1 MNREITYIDVDK
13 IFPHPRNP
21 RGDVGDITE
30 LTESIRANGIY
41 QNLTVVPFFSI
52 TNPKFR
58 GDGRYT
64 VVIGHRRLAAAK
76 EAGLKQVPCII
87 SDMDEKEQVAT
98 MLLENMQRSDLTIYE
113 QAQGFQMMFDLGESI
128 DDIAAK
134 TGFSKTTI
142 KNRTN
147 LLKLDQ
153 DKLRSAQDRGATL
166 QELCELNAI
175 DDVDL
180 RNKVLDSVGT
190 RDFRFELNKAKDK
203 EIIRK
208 NKPYLIEQLQRFAV
222 KIESISDQ
230 NIAWVGS
237 YHVKDSVEPIKIPD
251 DAGHVRYY
259 WYECG
264 TYIYLYKDR
273 IKTLDQM
280 KQDEKNEQ
288 IRLARDK
295 LNELSKTA
303 YQLRRSFMENYP
315 GRKRDLHAITDTAAS
330 LFWMYTS
337 YIDINDDFL
346 IFLLKCPEDADQEEY
361 EDYIRELYEQ
371 EPERTFA
378 CMVYSALEG
387 EWFRYYDFTTLQ
399 HRESEILNAVY
410 DFLEKLGY
418 EISDEELSLK
428 NGTHIL
434 FTPGDDK
441 TP

>member
-147 LLKLDQ
+147 LLKLDR

-175 DDVDL
+175 EDVEL

-190 RDFRFELNKAKDK
+190 PGFRFELTKAKDN
-203 EIIRK
+203 ELIRK

-222 KIESISDQ
+222 KTDSIT
-230 NIAWVGS
+230 NLAWVDS
-237 YHVKDSVEPIKIPD
+237 YYLKDSVEPIRIPD

-259 WYECG
+259 WHECG

-273 IKTLDQM
+273 IETLDQM
-280 KQDEKNEQ
+280 KQDEKNER
-288 IRLARDK
+288 IRLARDN
-295 LNELSKTA
+295 LSELSKTA
-303 YQLRRSFMENYP
+303 YRLRRSFMENYP
-315 GRKRDLHAITDTAAS
+315 GRKSDLQAITDTAAS
-330 LFWMYTS
+330 LFWKNTS
-337 YIDINDDFL
+337 YIDFEDDL
-346 IFLLKCPEDADQEEY
+346 LSFLLECPADQEDY
-361 EDYIRELYEQ
+361 EDYIRELYEE

-378 CMVYSALEG
+378 CMVYSALEC
-387 EWFRYYDFTTLQ
+387 EELRYYNLNLQ
-399 HRESEILNAVY
+399 HIENDSLNAVY

-434 FTPGDDK
+434 FAPGDDK